1 MNQKKTSSR
10 KNQIR
15 NGLRADKG
23 ATAEA
28 DGKTMLQNLLQG
40 TIPNAHIEISQLPR
54 LSGLRLGLI
63 NADFPTGPLPAEVMR
78 TVIAQPAYWAFCW
91 GSGLACAEWI
101 LANPALLRDK
111 SVVDIGCGSGVVA
124 IAAKLA
130 GAAEVWAC
138 DNDQDALLATAANA
152 RLNSVDLSLSA
163 DLAEL
168 HAHFD
173 FAFLADVLYDKSNL
187 PLLDVVKPL
196 AQETIVS
203 DSRIRTLPDPNFTE
217 FFTTQ
222 ALTHPNLGEFDEFK
236 TVRFFRYYRAT
247 S

>member
-63 NADFPTGPLPAEVMR
+63 NADFPTGPLPAEVMHA
-78 TVIAQPAYWAFCW
+78 VIAQPAYWAFCW

-124 IAAKLA
+124 A
-130 GAAEVWAC
+130 
-138 DNDQDALLATAANA
+138 
-152 RLNSVDLSLSA
+152 SVTSTTPPFPFSA
-163 DLAEL
+163 
-168 HAHFD
+168 
-173 FAFLADVLYDKSNL
+173 
-187 PLLDVVKPL
+187 
-196 AQETIVS
+196 
-203 DSRIRTLPDPNFTE
+203 
-217 FFTTQ
+217 
-222 ALTHPNLGEFDEFK
+222 NLGAGF
-236 TVRFFRYYRAT
+236 AT
-247 S
+247 ISSSSASGLAVVPSA